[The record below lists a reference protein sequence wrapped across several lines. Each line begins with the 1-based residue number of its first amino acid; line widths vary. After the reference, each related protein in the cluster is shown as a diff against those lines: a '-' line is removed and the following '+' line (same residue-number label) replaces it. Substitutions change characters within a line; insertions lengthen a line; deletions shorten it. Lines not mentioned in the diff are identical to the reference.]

1 MNLWITSVQWCT
13 SVARSPLPFTRAFLV
28 NFLVL
33 ANNWHTASSEF
44 LQIKM
49 VAKSE
54 LLKTAITKTLLA
66 LA

>member
-1 MNLWITSVQWCT
+1 
-13 SVARSPLPFTRAFLV
+13 LPFTRAFLV